1 MEVRNMDMNDLL
13 KNLNNTKLPVNK
25 ESMLEGAK
33 KVLSEMTPDELLG
46 VKLDVTVKDGVSHLS
61 IDLQRDAKGVSDFD
75 FSLQDGDEVDLVNL
89 MKLFAK
95 ILADSLKGE

>member
-1 MEVRNMDMNDLL
+1 MDMNYLL
-13 KNLNNTKLPVNK
+13 KNLNNTKLPLNK

-61 IDLQRDAKGVSDFD
+61 IDLQRDASGVSDFD
-75 FSLQDGDEVDLVNL
+75 FSLQDGDEVELGNL

-95 ILADSLKGE
+95 VLADSLKEE

>member
-1 MEVRNMDMNDLL
+1 MDINDLL
-13 KNLNNTKLPVNK
+13 KNLNNTKFPVNK

-61 IDLQRDAKGVSDFD
+61 IDLQRDARGVSDFD

-95 ILADSLKGE
+95 ILADSLKG

>member
-1 MEVRNMDMNDLL
+1 MEVKMDMNDLL

>member
-1 MEVRNMDMNDLL
+1 MDINDLL
-13 KNLNNTKLPVNK
+13 KNLNNTKFPVNK

-33 KVLSEMTPDELLG
+33 KILSEMTPDELLG

-61 IDLQRDAKGVSDFD
+61 IDLQRDARGVSDFD
-75 FSLQDGDEVDLVNL
+75 FSLQDGDEVELGNL

-95 ILADSLKGE
+95 ILADSLKG

>member
-1 MEVRNMDMNDLL
+1 MNDLL
-13 KNLNNTKLPVNK
+13 KNLNNTKFPVNK

-33 KVLSEMTPDELLG
+33 KILSEMTPDELLG

-61 IDLQRDAKGVSDFD
+61 IDLQRDARGVSDFD
-75 FSLQDGDEVDLVNL
+75 FSLQDGDEVDLGNL

-95 ILADSLKGE
+95 ILADSLRGE

>member
-1 MEVRNMDMNDLL
+1 MDMNDLL

-33 KVLSEMTPDELLG
+33 KVLSEVTSDELLG
-46 VKLDVTVKDGVSHLS
+46 VKLDVTVKNGVSHLT
-61 IDLQRDAKGVSDFD
+61 IDLQKDAERLADFD
-75 FSLQDGDEVDLVNL
+75 FSLQDGDEVELGNL

-95 ILADSLKGE
+95 ILADSLKG

>member
-1 MEVRNMDMNDLL
+1 MNDLL

-33 KVLSEMTPDELLG
+33 KVLSKMTPDELLG

-61 IDLQRDAKGVSDFD
+61 IDLQRDARGVADFG
-75 FSLQDGDEVDLVNL
+75 FSLQDGDEVKLGNLV
-89 MKLFAK
+89 KLFEK
-95 ILADSLKGE
+95 LLADSLKGE

>member
-1 MEVRNMDMNDLL
+1 MIVNDLL
-13 KNLNNTKLPVNK
+13 KNLNNTKFPVNK

-33 KVLSEMTPDELLG
+33 KILSEMTPDELLG

-61 IDLQRDAKGVSDFD
+61 IDLQRDARGVSDFD
-75 FSLQDGDEVDLVNL
+75 FSLQDGDEVDLGNL

-95 ILADSLKGE
+95 LLADSLKGE

>member
-1 MEVRNMDMNDLL
+1 MDINDLL
-13 KNLNNTKLPVNK
+13 KNLNNTKFPVNK
-25 ESMLEGAK
+25 ESMIEGAK

-61 IDLQRDAKGVSDFD
+61 IDLQRDARGVSDFD
-75 FSLQDGDEVDLVNL
+75 FSLQDGDEVDLGNL

>member
-1 MEVRNMDMNDLL
+1 MNDLL

-61 IDLQRDAKGVSDFD
+61 IDLQRDAKGASDFD

-95 ILADSLKGE
+95 ILADSLKG

>member
-1 MEVRNMDMNDLL
+1 MDINDLL
-13 KNLNNTKLPVNK
+13 KNLNNTKFPVNK

-61 IDLQRDAKGVSDFD
+61 IDLQRDARGVSDFD
-75 FSLQDGDEVDLVNL
+75 FSLQDGDEVDLGNL

-95 ILADSLKGE
+95 ILADSLKG

>member
-1 MEVRNMDMNDLL
+1 MNDLL
-13 KNLNNTKLPVNK
+13 KNLNNTKFPVNK

-33 KVLSEMTPDELLG
+33 KILSEMTPDELLG

-61 IDLQRDAKGVSDFD
+61 IDLQRDARGVSDFD
-75 FSLQDGDEVDLVNL
+75 FSLQDGDEVDLGNL

>member
-1 MEVRNMDMNDLL
+1 MDINDLL

-61 IDLQRDAKGVSDFD
+61 IDLQRDARGVSDFD
-75 FSLQDGDEVDLVNL
+75 FSLQDGDEVDLGNL

-95 ILADSLKGE
+95 ILADSLKG

>member
-1 MEVRNMDMNDLL
+1 MDMNDLL
-13 KNLNNTKLPVNK
+13 KNLNNTKFPVNK

-33 KVLSEMTPDELLG
+33 KVLSEMTPDDLSG
-46 VKLDVTVKDGVSHLS
+46 VKLNVFVNNGVSHIL
-61 IDLQRDAKGVSDFD
+61 IDLQKDAKGIANFS
-75 FSLQDGDEVDLVNL
+75 FSLKDGDEVELGNL

>member
-1 MEVRNMDMNDLL
+1 MDINDLL
-13 KNLNNTKLPVNK
+13 KNLNNTKFPVNK

-61 IDLQRDAKGVSDFD
+61 IDLQRDARGVSDFD
-75 FSLQDGDEVDLVNL
+75 FSLQDGDEVDLGNL

-95 ILADSLKGE
+95 VLANSLKG